1 MKKYLQLRFKFY
13 YIFTVLLYFFYP
25 FFLLLRDFIPGTNE
39 DKSMFNQT
47 IGFFMTIFLI
57 LLYLIAIIPTVEL
70 LKLNSEEK
78 YWYNRP
84 FKKDKVYG
92 KIRVA
97 IKINIVIFITTQVF
111 VCFFN
116 YLNKQAII
124 SDFFWIPII
133 IFLLLS
139 GVSAIMAGIYLE
151 IKSHTKASKF

>member
-1 MKKYLQLRFKFY
+1 MKKYLQIRFKIY

-25 FFLLLRDFIPGTNE
+25 ILLLLRDFIPSTNE

-70 LKLNSEEK
+70 LKLNSKEK
-78 YWYNRP
+78 YWYNAP

-97 IKINIVIFITTQVF
+97 IKINILIFITTQVF
-111 VCFFN
+111 VCFLN
-116 YLNKQAII
+116 YLNKQAIV
-124 SDFFWIPII
+124 SEFFWIPIVV
-133 IFLLLS
+133 FLLLS